1 MRVLVTEDDDNT
13 LFAIETSLR
22 SAGFAVDVATDLPQA
37 DEALFINTYDC
48 AIFDRLLPSGD
59 ALHYV
64 KRRRQNGCT
73 VPVLFLTGID
83 NPVEGLRYSDDYL
96 VKPFEMPELIA
107 RARSLC
113 RLSAA
118 PPPQAL
124 RHGDIDLDPGRR
136 TAHRAGRVLSLTVK
150 EFAVLER
157 LVIAGGRTVP
167 RADLIAA
174 AWDPEVTPASNV
186 LDVVVT
192 GLRQKLGRPPVLL
205 TERGVGYRLA

>member
-22 SAGFAVDVATDLPQA
+22 SAGFAVDVAPDLPQA

-48 AIFDRLLPSGD
+48 VVFDRLLPSGD

-83 NPVEGLRYSDDYL
+83 NPVEGLPYSDDYL

-107 RARSLC
+107 RVRSLC
-113 RLSAA
+113 RLSTSA
-118 PPPQAL
+118 PPQVL
-124 RHGDIDLDPGRR
+124 RHGDIELDPGRR
-136 TAHRAGRVLSLTVK
+136 VASRAGMVLSLTVK
-150 EFAVLER
+150 EFAVLDC
-157 LVIAGGRTVP
+157 LVRAGGQPVR
-167 RADLIAA
+167 REDLIAA
-174 AWDPEVTPASNV
+174 GWDAEVAPASNV

-192 GLRQKLGRPPVLL
+192 GLRQKLGPPPVLL
-205 TERGVGYRLA
+205 TVRGVGYRLG